1 MPDQRLFQNNAD
13 ATALMDLNIDAIP
26 SATTRVLSM
35 PNANVALRKDNLVAT
50 TAPTVSD
57 DSTQF
62 YSVNSRWVDTIT
74 GFEYVLRDAAVG
86 AAAWEHVAKTNVV
99 QTFTAS
105 QTFDRTVMVQER
117 VAAPA
122 AAAASIDLTN
132 SNHQTLDL
140 TATTGDTLTTFTP
153 PASASAGT
161 IIIKQHATPRALTWA
176 VTAGT
181 VLKASEPDWE
191 NATTLQIYIMSWRWD
206 GSVLYLAA
214 VEVS

>member
-1 MPDQRLFQNNAD
+1 ML
-13 ATALMDLNIDAIP
+13 DLNIDAIP
-26 SATTRVLSM
+26 TATTRVLSM
-35 PNANVALRKDNLVAT
+35 PNADVALRKDNLAAT
-50 TAPTVSD
+50 TAPTVND

-62 YSVNSRWVDTIT
+62 YQINSRWWDTVT
-74 GFEYVLRDAAVG
+74 GFEYVLRDASAG
-86 AAAWEHVAKTNVV
+86 AAVWQQVAKTNLA
-99 QTFTAS
+99 QTFAAA
-105 QTFDRTVMVQER
+105 QTFDRSVLVVER
-117 VAAPA
+117 VAAPVGDT
-122 AAAASIDLTN
+122 ASIDLTN

-176 VTAGT
+176 VTSGT
-181 VLKASEPDWE
+181 ILKATEPNWAS
-191 NATTLQIYIMSWRWD
+191 ATTLQIYVMSWRWD